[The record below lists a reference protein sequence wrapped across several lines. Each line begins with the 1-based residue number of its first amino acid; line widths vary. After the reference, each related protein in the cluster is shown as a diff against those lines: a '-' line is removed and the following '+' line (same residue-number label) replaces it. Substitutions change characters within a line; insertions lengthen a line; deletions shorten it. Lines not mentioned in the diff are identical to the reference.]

1 MAHVSQTRFATSKLL
16 RHFDI
21 SQNITDRAYGP
32 GANMPPAPILY
43 QETRISPA
51 PALQSQVLH
60 INTSPDSSAP
70 VFSAGRKR
78 GFDEI
83 SGLDE
88 EQYARKYLATEGS
101 VFFRRKSRAPRS
113 FLWRVLDD
121 RKVLEV
127 QAVDLVH
134 DRTAAR
140 SESGLTFRIT
150 LPAEIVRS
158 GVAFADPDETDALEV
173 FVLTVQNELYT
184 FTLKRDLLT
193 RDSVPNEFDA
203 RTCFKKYSSTS
214 LSFRHP
220 YKLVATSSL
229 ELLISL
235 ADGRFVRLERRP
247 NESGAQWRET
257 HFSEGG
263 WKDTLRGMMPGSR
276 QWVKYGDTDLDPS
289 AIAAM
294 ATSPDGKYIWTVTLD
309 HELKVW
315 STETAKVVVR
325 QDLLKEPQREERR
338 KQPRYIMPAEQ
349 GTLLQVVTPPL
360 PKKSRSLAKRGEADK
375 YFVVVHSPREHEFK
389 FYEISTKYSST
400 DVLELAV
407 DDIFTSG
414 GMIPPV
420 DELMNTNIWHL
431 EDFFIQPGVERQGN
445 RLWLRARSGSLC
457 RTFMLTFDLPQP
469 DVYVDMEKEFQREW
483 VAVDSGIQTIDAIRE
498 FVDFPGELEDFSE
511 QAGNPNEK
519 WIDFLFVPGRF
530 TASCIESALHL
541 YSQGRN
547 LSSKRMSR
555 GLNPADQPLK
565 ERLVLAITAKIILGR
580 LPYDQPNYT
589 KYHTDIQEQWKMFFS
604 LLSHLHTRRHD
615 SIGFAFDSVDGLPWS
630 VCADFVAPVTANST
644 FDTLR
649 LNSNLRPNDIVSDTL
664 CNKVFP
670 ESDSSS
676 QSKELAMI
684 RDFAARL
691 SPDFRRSFK
700 AYAVNEA
707 RTHEGGDRE
716 YNASRVLAC
725 YEANRVNEH
734 VMDDDFQALELAAED
749 LSGLGSIG
757 DDALLAVLELLAE
770 DVEGLRKDKKSLHR
784 FGDRFIIASAQE
796 ILEKNQK
803 TLLELLLLVVFMYG
817 DLDQADLHETF
828 ISEVGPIYDAVI
840 TRIKHNALLS
850 WLANNEIPEHSDQQ
864 KASTKVPNVTLL
876 ERIAIGDWDPRSRG
890 QEDLPDLLTM
900 WSRQWIDAPFR
911 HLNQDWD
918 GFTGH
923 VLGVL
928 IKEGH
933 LELATE
939 FQRFLTPEENAS
951 GSIKYLSG
959 RLLLATGEYALA
971 SLKFRAAADDMAEA
985 TYILTADYAFLL
997 SPEEINYFGAGH
1009 ASFYQHV
1016 TALYEKLMVFSYTAE
1031 FAALALSHV
1040 KGDLDSARR
1049 SKGAGRTTNATDSP
1063 EVRMIDDV
1071 TDEIGQHLNS
1081 LPIRDELA
1089 GRLFNALVQTG
1100 RFGGAFDALNEIDNL
1115 NVKKANLK
1123 ELIEKCVKQ
1132 QAVPGLLALPFE
1144 DANLVQ
1150 EADTILLNLAK
1161 KGLASGSAGTPPYYQ
1176 ILYSFRTQR
1185 SNFRGAAEILY
1196 EHLERMS
1203 YTYSKHGMQ
1212 DPEDETLLEAYV
1224 LLINTL
1230 ACCGQQDAWLL
1241 ADPIEGVSE
1250 GKKRRLVTIDE
1261 VRREYG
1267 AELDR
1272 RSDVLQGRF
1281 PLIGGGEEMD
1291 VF

>member
-1 MAHVSQTRFATSKLL
+1 
-16 RHFDI
+16 
-21 SQNITDRAYGP
+21 
-32 GANMPPAPILY
+32 MPPAPILY
-43 QETRISPA
+43 QETRISPT
-51 PALQSQVLH
+51 PTLQSQILH
-60 INTSPDSSAP
+60 INTSPETSAP
-70 VFSAGRKR
+70 IFGAGRKR

-88 EQYARKYLATEGS
+88 EQYARKYLATEGA

-121 RKVLEV
+121 RNVLEV

-134 DRTAAR
+134 DKTAAR
-140 SESGLTFRIT
+140 SESCLTFRLT

-193 RDSVPNEFDA
+193 RDSVPNEFDP

-220 YKLVATSSL
+220 YQLVAISSL

-235 ADGRFVRLERRP
+235 ADGRLIRLERQP
-247 NESGAQWRET
+247 NETGAQWRET
-257 HFSEGG
+257 HFSEGK
-263 WKDTLRGMMPGSR
+263 WTDTLRGMIPGSK
-276 QWVKYGDTDLDPS
+276 QWVKYGDTDLDAS

-294 ATSPDGKYIWTVTLD
+294 AKSPDGKYIWTVTLD
-309 HELKVW
+309 HELKAW
-315 STETAKVVVR
+315 STQTAKAVAH
-325 QDLLKEPQREERR
+325 QDLLNEPQREERR
-338 KQPRYIMPAEQ
+338 KQPKYIMPAEQ
-349 GTLLQVVTPPL
+349 GTLLQIVTPP
-360 PKKSRSLAKRGEADK
+360 PPRKSRSVAKRGEDEK
-375 YFVVVHSPREHEFK
+375 YFIVIHSPKDHQFK
-389 FYEISTKYSST
+389 FYEVTSTFSSVEALEFKSE
-400 DVLELAV
+400 DV
-407 DDIFTSG
+407 FTSG
-414 GMIPPV
+414 GLIPPV
-420 DELMNTNIWHL
+420 DELMKTNIWHL
-431 EDFFIQPGVERQGN
+431 EDFFVQPGVERQGN
-445 RLWLRARSGSLC
+445 QLWLRARSGSLC
-457 RTFMLTFDLPQP
+457 RTFMLTFDLPHP
-469 DVYVDMEKEFQREW
+469 DLDIDLDVTFKTEW
-483 VAVDSGIQTIDAIRE
+483 VGVDSGIQTIDAIRE
-498 FVDFPGELEDFSE
+498 FVDFPGDLEDFTE
-511 QAGNPNEK
+511 EAGNPNER

-530 TASCIESALHL
+530 TAPCIESALHI

-565 ERLVLAITAKIILGR
+565 ERLIQAVTAKIILGR
-580 LPYDQPNYT
+580 LPYDQPNYS
-589 KYHTDIQEQWKMFFS
+589 KYHTDIQEQWKMLFS

-615 SIGFAFDSVDGLPWS
+615 SIGFAFDAADGMPWS

-644 FDTLR
+644 FDNLR
-649 LNSNLRPNDIVSDTL
+649 LNSNLLQEGVTVDDGL
-664 CNKVFP
+664 YQKVFP
-670 ESDSSS
+670 EGDSPS
-676 QSKELAMI
+676 QSKAFAMI
-684 RDFAARL
+684 KDFAGRL

-700 AYAVNEA
+700 TYTVNEA
-707 RTHEGGDRE
+707 LTHEGGDRA
-716 YNASRVLAC
+716 YNTSRVLAY
-725 YEANRVNEH
+725 YEANRISEH
-734 VMDDDFQALELAAED
+734 VMDDDFQALEQSAEE
-749 LSGLGSIG
+749 LNGLGNIG
-757 DDALLAVLELLAE
+757 DDAILAVLELLAE

-784 FGDRFIIASAQE
+784 FGDKFIIASAQE

-803 TLLELLLLVVFMYG
+803 TLLDLLLLVVFMYG

-828 ISEVGPIYDAVI
+828 ISEVGPIYDVI
-840 TRIKHNALLS
+840 IARIKHNALLT
-850 WLANNEIPEHSDQQ
+850 WLANNEIPEHSEQQ
-864 KASTKVPNVTLL
+864 KASTTPVPNVTLL

-890 QEDLPDLLTM
+890 QEDLPDHLTM
-900 WSRQWIDAPFR
+900 WSRQWIDAPFS

-923 VLGVL
+923 ILGVL

-939 FQRFLTPEENAS
+939 FQRFLTSEENAS
-951 GSIKYLSG
+951 GWIKYLAG

-985 TYILTADYAFLL
+985 TYILTADTAFLL
-997 SPEEINYFGAGH
+997 SPEERNYFGSGH
-1009 ASFYQHV
+1009 ASFYQHI

-1031 FAALALSHV
+1031 FAALALNYV
-1040 KGDLDSARR
+1040 KGDFDFARR
-1049 SKGAGRTTNATDSP
+1049 SKGAGRPANAADSP

-1071 TDEIGQHLNS
+1071 TDEIGHHLNS

-1100 RFGGAFDALNEIDNL
+1100 RFRGAFDALNEIDNL

-1123 ELIEKCVKQ
+1123 ELVEKCVKQ
-1132 QAVPGLLALPFE
+1132 QAVPDLLALPFE

-1150 EADTILLNLAK
+1150 EADTILLTLAK

-1203 YTYSKHGMQ
+1203 YTYRKHGMQ
-1212 DPEDETLLEAYV
+1212 DPEDETLLEAFV

-1230 ACCGQQDAWLL
+1230 ACCGQEDAWLL
-1241 ADPIEGVSE
+1241 ADPIEGVSVV
-1250 GKKRRLVTIDE
+1250 GMKRRLVTIDE

-1281 PLIGGGEEMD
+1281 PLVGGGDEMD
-1291 VF
+1291 VV